1 MIILHFISGKNLG
14 GYSIGV
20 HLLPFRTEKLR
31 PIAQMVLP
39 FWWESMSLPIL
50 YLTQLYAGFF
60 FEINISLGDLFIS
73 KLESL

>member
-1 MIILHFISGKNLG
+1 MG

-39 FWWESMSLPIL
+39 IWWESMSLPVLFKPSI
-50 YLTQLYAGFF
+50 YTGFF
-60 FEINISLGDLFIS
+60 FDMIINLGDLAMS
-73 KLESL
+73 KLSLIHI

>member
-1 MIILHFISGKNLG
+1 MG

-39 FWWESMSLPIL
+39 IWWESMSLPIL

-60 FEINISLGDLFIS
+60 FVTKISLGDLFIS
-73 KLESL
+73 KLESS